1 MLALRCG
8 LISLFTLA
16 LLGAGG
22 CSFFPVAGPTARDID
37 SETSETVP
45 YALIKLTPETIDIL
59 AAHEPKGLAGA
70 FTDRRPSVN
79 ITFGIGDVVSVSIFE
94 AAAGGLFIPLEA
106 GVRPGNFVALPDQ
119 MVDSNGNITIPFAG
133 LIKTAGR
140 TSVQVQE
147 DIVNKIKNRAI
158 EPQAIVT
165 LAQQRTSLISV
176 VGTVN
181 TPLRFA
187 VPASGAGDRVL
198 DAITRAG
205 GISGPGY
212 ASWVMLERGGRRAT
226 VPFEN
231 LVMNSKNNI
240 YILPGDRIYVYQE
253 QQKFMAFGATGGGA
267 AAFAQGEFFFNAWR
281 INLAEA
287 VAKAGGLAD
296 AQANPGAVF
305 LYRQEPKEVAHLL
318 GADMSRF
325 DRPLVPVIFW
335 ISFQDPGG
343 YFLATRLQM
352 RNDDIIFMANAQ
364 SVDVTKILTFI
375 NLVLSTAIGTE
386 TAIQG
391 VPITSAAVHGHGLAA
406 APFKSETTE
415 WFVRRRHLTQ
425 KSSITSPKR
434 ASMVTADEYIT
445 AAFRLARYAEDIC
458 LRRHSNSTTPAA
470 TLTFKDATPAAEPPA
485 MGIETSASQ

>member
-1 MLALRCG
+1 MLGLRCG
-8 LISLFTLA
+8 LFSLLALA
-16 LLGAGG
+16 LLGGSG
-22 CSFFPVAGPTARDID
+22 CSFFPVAGPTSRDIY
-37 SETSETVP
+37 SGTSETVP

-70 FTDRRPSVN
+70 FTDRRPSAN

-106 GVRPGNFVALPDQ
+106 GVRPGNFVTLPDQ

-133 LIKTAGR
+133 LIKAAGR
-140 TSVQVQE
+140 TGVQVQD

-158 EPQAIVT
+158 EPQAVVT

-176 VGTVN
+176 VGAVTS
-181 TPLRFA
+181 PLRFA

-205 GISGPGY
+205 GLAGPGY

-231 LVMNSKNNI
+231 LVMNSSNNI

-253 QQKFMAFGATGGGA
+253 QQKFMAFGAAGGSTAGLGQNEIN
-267 AAFAQGEFFFNAWR
+267 FDAWR

-287 VAKAGGLAD
+287 VAKAGGLGDLQAD
-296 AQANPGAVF
+296 PGAVF
-305 LYRQEPKEVAHLL
+305 LYRQEPREVAKLL

-325 DRPLVPVIFW
+325 DRPLVPVIFSV
-335 ISFQDPGG
+335 SFRDPGG

-352 RNDDIIFMANAQ
+352 RNDDIIFVANAQ
-364 SVDVTKILTFI
+364 SVDAAKFLTFV
-375 NLVLSTAIGTE
+375 NLVTSAASGTAG
-386 TAIQG
+386 AIQT
-391 VPITSAAVHGHGLAA
+391 VPATEAAVHGHVLGGA
-406 APFKSETTE
+406 
-415 WFVRRRHLTQ
+415 V
-425 KSSITSPKR
+425 
-434 ASMVTADEYIT
+434 VTA
-445 AAFRLARYAEDIC
+445 
-458 LRRHSNSTTPAA
+458 TTPTA
-470 TLTFKDATPAAEPPA
+470 TATP
-485 MGIETSASQ
+485 